1 MVTIWLKGK
10 TTLASKRA
18 AMREKR
24 ELERRGWHTE
34 IVDKIS
40 GRIKIYG
47 VKYG

>member
-1 MVTIWLKGK
+1 MVIMWLKGK

-18 AMREKR
+18 ALREEKV
-24 ELERRGWHTE
+24 LKKRGWHTE